1 VTQGLELCDCGTEVT
16 ACWQSKCD
24 VDDGGGGEEGGRAWR
39 ATRAKRSLKKSVG
52 ARPRL
57 EAMLMSVM
65 FERSVIAGGWRV
77 LMVAAFFGVAG
88 EGSMIVPMASGS

>member
-1 VTQGLELCDCGTEVT
+1 MVLAGKANVTLTMEV
-16 ACWQSKCD
+16 
-24 VDDGGGGEEGGRAWR
+24 VVRRVGRAWR